1 VIAII
6 CFLLDYTHK
15 NSSFVVMKKEKWLL
29 EKFYEHISDN
39 KKEKFDTYVQDR
51 TRHVT
56 VVLENIFQPHNAAAV
71 LRSCD
76 CFGVQDVHIIENF
89 NKYEP
94 NKEIDMGSSKWLD
107 TIKYSR
113 TENNTTECIQALK
126 AKGYKIVATTPHT
139 DDCMIEDLPLD
150 QPIALMFGTE
160 LTGLTDEALEQAD
173 AYVRLP
179 MYGFTESYN
188 ISVSVALALF
198 SVTERMRKDE
208 NVNWELSEDEQD
220 SVKLGWAKQ
229 VVKHS
234 EKVEK
239 ILSERYEETASK

>member
-1 VIAII
+1 M
-6 CFLLDYTHK
+6 
-15 NSSFVVMKKEKWLL
+15 NKEKWLL
-29 EKFYEHISDN
+29 DKFYEHISDN
-39 KKEKFDTYVQDR
+39 KKEKFDELVQDR

-76 CFGVQDVHIIENF
+76 CFGIQDIHIIENH

-94 NKEIDMGSSKWLD
+94 NKEIDMGSSKWLN
-107 TIKYSR
+107 TIKYSK

-139 DDCMIEDLPLD
+139 NDSMIDELPLD
-150 QPIALMFGTE
+150 APIALMFGTE

-173 AYVRLP
+173 AFVRLP

-208 NVNWELSEDEQD
+208 SIDWKLSEHEQD
-220 SVKLGWAKQ
+220 LIKLQWAKK

-239 ILSERYEETASK
+239 ILNERFDG

>member
-1 VIAII
+1 M
-6 CFLLDYTHK
+6 D
-15 NSSFVVMKKEKWLL
+15 KEKWLL

-39 KKEKFDTYVQDR
+39 KREKFDENVKNR
-51 TRHVT
+51 TRHIT
-56 VVLENIFQPHNAAAV
+56 VVLENLFQPHNAAAV

-94 NKEIDMGSSKWLD
+94 NKEIDMGSSKWLN
-107 TIKYSR
+107 TIKYNK

-139 DDCMIEDLPLD
+139 NDCMIEDLPLN
-150 QPIALMFGTE
+150 QPIALLFGTE

-198 SVTERMRKDE
+198 SVTERMRKNE
-208 NVNWELSEDEQD
+208 SINWQLPDHEQD
-220 SVKLGWAKQ
+220 LIKLQWAKK

-234 EKVEK
+234 AKVEK
-239 ILSERYEETASK
+239 ILNERFEK

>member
-1 VIAII
+1 
-6 CFLLDYTHK
+6 
-15 NSSFVVMKKEKWLL
+15 MEKEKWLL

-39 KKEKFDTYVQDR
+39 KKEKFDSIIQDR

-76 CFGVQDVHIIENF
+76 CFGVQDVHVIENT
-89 NKYEP
+89 NEYAP
-94 NKEIDMGSSKWLD
+94 NKDIDMGSSKWLNLNRYN
-107 TIKYSR
+107 TKE
-113 TENNTTECIQALK
+113 ENTVDCLNALK

-139 DDCMIEDLPLD
+139 NDCQIDELPLD
-150 QPIALMFGTE
+150 QPVALLFGTE
-160 LTGLTDEALEQAD
+160 ATGLTETAMKHAD
-173 AYVRLP
+173 AFVKLP

-198 SVTERMRKDE
+198 SVTERMRNYEDL
-208 NVNWELSEDEQD
+208 NWQLTPEEQMA
-220 SVKLGWAKQ
+220 VKLQWAKK

-234 EKVEK
+234 GKVEK
-239 ILSERYEETASK
+239 ILNARFENKL

>member
-6 CFLLDYTHK
+6 SFLLDFNHK
-15 NSSFVVMKKEKWLL
+15 NSRFVVMKKEKWLL

-39 KKEKFDTYVQDR
+39 KKEKFDAYVQDR

-76 CFGVQDVHIIENF
+76 CFGVQDVHIIENY

-198 SVTERMRKDE
+198 STTERMRKDE
-208 NVNWELSEDEQD
+208 NVNWQLSEDEQD
-220 SVKLGWAKQ
+220 SIKLGWAKQ

-239 ILSERYEETASK
+239 ILSERFDEDEK

>member
-1 VIAII
+1 M
-6 CFLLDYTHK
+6 D
-15 NSSFVVMKKEKWLL
+15 KEKWLL

-39 KKEKFDTYVQDR
+39 KKEKFDEYVKNR

-56 VVLENIFQPHNAAAV
+56 VVLENLFQPHNAAAV

-94 NKEIDMGSSKWLD
+94 NKEIDMGSSKWLN
-107 TIKYSR
+107 TIKYNK
-113 TENNTTECIQALK
+113 TENNTTECIQTLK

-139 DDCMIEDLPLD
+139 NDFMIEDLPLD
-150 QPIALMFGTE
+150 QPIALLFGTE

-173 AYVRLP
+173 TYVRLP

-198 SVTERMRKDE
+198 SVTERMRKNE
-208 NVNWELSEDEQD
+208 SINWQLSDHEQD
-220 SVKLGWAKQ
+220 LIKLQWAKK

-234 EKVEK
+234 AKVEK
-239 ILSERYEETASK
+239 ILNERFEE